1 MNLPYLTPDL
11 PGIGG
16 DIKQRPEDFF
26 VQEMPLYEASG
37 EGEHVYCEI
46 QKIRLTTFDAIDRI
60 GRALNVSTRD
70 IGYAGMK
77 DAQAISRQ
85 LLSIWGTTPEA
96 VMALQIPDITVQWAA
111 RHGNK
116 LRLGHLSGN
125 RFAIKVRG
133 VNPTDVVKLTA
144 TVKILE
150 ERGMP
155 NYFGDQRFG
164 HRQDNDKLGAALVRG
179 DDKGVLSLLLGT
191 PRPDVDD
198 EDSLEARAAFDAGD
212 LEHAMKYFPRRCGM
226 ERRVL
231 ARLIKTGRPRAA
243 AGAIDERLRKLWISA
258 LQSSL
263 FNLVASERI
272 NTLHTVLQGDLAYKH
287 DNGAVFLVQDA
298 AVEQPRAERFEI
310 SPTGPLLGYRM
321 TLPEGEPLK
330 LEEAVM
336 AANGLTPG
344 DFRVEGK
351 LKVKGARRPL
361 RVKPENVE
369 LSAGV
374 DEHGSYIAAGFT
386 LPSGSFATVFM
397 RELIKD

>member
-1 MNLPYLTPDL
+1 M
-11 PGIGG
+11 
-16 DIKQRPEDFF
+16 
-26 VQEMPLYEASG
+26 
-37 EGEHVYCEI
+37 
-46 QKIRLTTFDAIDRI
+46 
-60 GRALNVSTRD
+60 
-70 IGYAGMK
+70 
-77 DAQAISRQ
+77 
-85 LLSIWGTTPEA
+85 
-96 VMALQIPDITVQWAA
+96 
-111 RHGNK
+111 
-116 LRLGHLSGN
+116 
-125 RFAIKVRG
+125 
-133 VNPTDVVKLTA
+133 
-144 TVKILE
+144 
-150 ERGMP
+150 
-155 NYFGDQRFG
+155 
-164 HRQDNDKLGAALVRG
+164 
-179 DDKGVLSLLLGT
+179 
-191 PRPDVDD
+191 
-198 EDSLEARAAFDAGD
+198 
-212 LEHAMKYFPRRCGM
+212 
-226 ERRVL
+226 
-231 ARLIKTGRPRAA
+231 
-243 AGAIDERLRKLWISA
+243 
-258 LQSSL
+258 QSSL

-321 TLPEGEPLK
+321 TLPEGEPLLARVK
-330 LEEAVM
+330 HPAIDL